1 MAKVEFTGNIGR
13 DAELGFSQSG
23 TPNLK
28 FNVADTKGKKDAQ
41 GNWDKQQE
49 KTQWFRCTLWGPD
62 AEHYAERLKQGALV
76 TVFGELMES
85 KYTDREGV
93 ARSSMDVT
101 VRGLSVANKRGA
113 ESAINTAQPSAWER
127 EQQSAGDAWANGA
140 AQTSADPQGWGAQ
153 PANQYGQQT
162 SPPF

>member
-1 MAKVEFTGNIGR
+1 MARIDFIGNIGR

-23 TPNLK
+23 NAFLK

-41 GNWDKQQE
+41 GSWDKQQE

-62 AEHYAERLKQGALV
+62 AEHYAERLKQGARV
-76 TVFGELMES
+76 TVYGELMES
-85 KYTDREGV
+85 KYTDKEGV

-101 VRGLSVANKRGA
+101 VRGLNVSNKRGNEQA
-113 ESAINTAQPSAWER
+113 VQSAGPSAWEQQQQGNWGG
-127 EQQSAGDAWANGA
+127 QQSAPP
-140 AQTSADPQGWGAQ
+140 ADPWAT
-153 PANQYGQQT
+153 PQYEPNG

>member
-1 MAKVEFTGNIGR
+1 MAKIEFTGNIGR

-23 TPNLK
+23 NAFLK

-62 AEHYAERLKQGALV
+62 AEHYAERLKQGARV
-76 TVFGELMES
+76 TVYGELMES
-85 KYTDREGV
+85 RYTDKEGA

-101 VRGLSVANKRGA
+101 VRGLSVANKRGNEQA
-113 ESAINTAQPSAWER
+113 VQSAGPSAWEQQ
-127 EQQSAGDAWANGA
+127 QQSGWGG
-140 AQTSADPQGWGAQ
+140 QPQG
-153 PANQYGQQT
+153 QQFEPNG